1 MTILFTQEWDIIRE
15 KEKEYDDFIS
25 QEYIPR
31 SNEMNLCSVGGYYV
45 EVGFGPRIISVKS
58 IPSMNDL
65 SEIMVR
71 DEFKKLM
78 LELQEYVVN
87 YGNRILSPTGRVQ
100 TGEYKIQKG
109 VWKYNMYY
117 DHIPGTRSEYAD
129 FITNEFLPVLDAI
142 DYVEVTGGWDVIMGG
157 ISQIIGELTFK
168 SPIDIGRLL
177 ENPTFRSAVE
187 KLRRRYVRNF
197 RTRILRTTERFEE
210 PRWYRL

>member
-1 MTILFTQEWDIIRE
+1 MTTLFTQEWDIIRE
-15 KEKEYDDFIS
+15 KEEAYDDFIS

-31 SNEMNLCSVGGYYV
+31 SNELNLRSVGGFYV

-58 IPSMNDL
+58 TPSMNTL
-65 SEIMVR
+65 FKIIVH

-100 TGEYKIQKG
+100 TGEYNIQKG

-117 DHIPGTRSEYAD
+117 DHIPGTRSKYTD
-129 FITNEFLPVLDAI
+129 FITKEFLPVLDEI

-157 ISQIIGELTFK
+157 ISQIIGELTFQ

-177 ENPTFRSAVE
+177 GNPNYRSAVE
-187 KLRRRYVRNF
+187 KLRRHYVRNF